1 MRKLRLAL
9 LMSAVI
15 GLCGQSVRADDLD
28 FSLWQYNEPELGQWW
43 KSVVDKYQADT
54 GSTVNIRDLPV
65 NDYFSQL
72 IIELANKSAADVVLV
87 SGFYLP
93 EYAAG
98 GHLLPLDDLI
108 GKSPV
113 KDEIEEGGWDATR
126 VDGKIYA
133 VPLAG
138 RTLEMIYNKCQF
150 DEAGIAAPPTTLEEW
165 YQAAVKLT
173 KRGENGKVER
183 YGASMVNA
191 LEDPTYEMLLMLSI
205 AYGAEHFSTRD
216 GKWQLTSEPVVK
228 ALDFMKK
235 LYDEELI
242 PRGLAESDQ
251 RSLFATGKSATM
263 IDGQWQFPF
272 IKETN
277 AANYDC
283 YKSAKHPW
291 SGPATGGP
299 NTMLAISASTDAPE
313 AAWKFIELVASPEF
327 QGTFGNYSPIIPLG
341 KDAITKEQIAERPYL
356 GPWIES
362 IAGARQVPPPGHEQ
376 QMSQVWPIIAEAIVA
391 ALQEGMPARDAL
403 AKAQQQLEDCCG

>member
-9 LMSAVI
+9 LLSAAI
-15 GLCGQSVRADDLD
+15 GLSAQTARAADLD

-43 KSVVDKYQADT
+43 KSIVEKYQADSGT
-54 GSTVNIRDLPV
+54 TVNIRDLPV

-72 IIELANKSAADVVLV
+72 VIELANKSAADVVLV
-87 SGFYLP
+87 SSFYLP

-108 GKSPV
+108 KNSPV
-113 KDEIEEGGWDATR
+113 KDEIQEGGWNATR
-126 VDGKIYA
+126 VGDKVYA

-138 RTLEMIYNKCQF
+138 RTLEMIYNKCLF
-150 DEAGIAAPPTTLEEW
+150 DEAGINAPPTTPEEW
-165 YQAAVKLT
+165 YEDAVKLT
-173 KRGENGKVER
+173 RKGANGKVER

-191 LEDPTYEMLLMLSI
+191 LEDPTYEMLLMLAI
-205 AYGAEHFSTRD
+205 AKGADHFSAPD
-216 GKWQLTSEPVVK
+216 GKWLMTSEPVVE
-228 ALDFMKK
+228 ALEFMKK

-251 RSLFATGKSATM
+251 RALFATGKSATM

-291 SGPATGGP
+291 SGPSTGGP
-299 NTMLAISASTDAPE
+299 NTTLAISASSDSPE

-327 QGTFGNYSPIIPLG
+327 QRSFGNYSPIIPLG

-356 GPWIES
+356 APWIEGITS
-362 IAGARQVPPPGHEQ
+362 ARQVTPPGHEQ
-376 QMSQVWPIIAEAIVA
+376 QMSQIWPIVAEAVVA
-391 ALQEGMPARDAL
+391 ALQEGMPAKDAL
-403 AKAQQQLEDCCG
+403 AKAQQQLEDCCS